1 MFKQNIADAPQRER
15 EGLTSHI
22 LLQQGD
28 VPGLG
33 LSVTWVEVAPGSRQ
47 RPHSHAPE
55 QVYVIVRG
63 TGKMHVGDE
72 AQEVRPGDLIYIP
85 SNVTHGIENTS
96 GETLTYLSAATPAFD
111 LKALYDTGTLR

>member
-1 MFKQNIADAPQRER
+1 MFKRNLAEAPQRER

-28 VPGLG
+28 VPDVG
-33 LSVTWVEVAPGSRQ
+33 LSVTWVEVAPGARQ

-55 QVYVIVRG
+55 QVYVVVKGRG
-63 TGKMHVGDE
+63 TMHVGAE
-72 AQEVRPGDLIYIP
+72 TQEVGPGDLIYIP
-85 SNVTHGIENTS
+85 PNVTHGIENATN
-96 GETLTYLSAATPAFD
+96 ETLVYFSAATPAFD

>member
-63 TGKMHVGDE
+63 TGKMHVGEE
-72 AQEVRPGDLIYIP
+72 AQDVRPGDLIYIP
-85 SNVTHGIENTS
+85 PNVTHGIENTS

-111 LKALYDTGTLR
+111 LKALYDTGTLK